1 MYKTAPQT
9 VSPCPF
15 SKGYKIPVQQAWLL
29 LKGFYF
35 YRLILSSLLLFLY
48 YSRLGALLI
57 DSELMVLYLSTS
69 LSYFIL
75 TLLGWGL
82 ILKKIIPYASQAQA
96 YVFTD
101 IIFLTLIMHACG
113 GINSGLGAL
122 ILVPTAAGGILIGG
136 RCAMLFAAIAS
147 LFVFA
152 EQAYTLRLSEI
163 NSSYASYAG
172 MLGAGFFMLALL
184 SYILAKR
191 TEQTEI
197 LSSQRQEAII
207 SLEELNQYIIQNM
220 QSGIIITD
228 QAQTLSRHNVACSR
242 LLGLSSLPDNL
253 SDISPKLA
261 HAFEYWLS
269 HPEKDFVSLMTANK
283 SELQVHFNSFPTQ
296 HETFFMITLEDVSVY
311 KQRVQQ
317 SKLASLGRLTASIA
331 HEIRNPLGAI
341 SHAGQ
346 LLSEST
352 SLPVQDHRLT
362 EIIQTQSLRMNAII
376 EDILQL
382 SRSPQ
387 ANQEAINL
395 STWLRE
401 YLDSLISSNPGYQNQ
416 FHLFVISKASTAL
429 FDTGHLTQILNNL
442 CANALKY
449 GYVFDKQITL
459 ELNEFLGQPCINVID
474 YGKGIPDKI
483 LHHLFEP
490 FVTSSSSGTGLGL
503 YISRD
508 LAELNQARLSYHQ
521 PDNEQGCCFRLCL
534 ATPEQQAIK
543 L

>member
-1 MYKTAPQT
+1 MHKTAPKT

-15 SKGYKIPVQQAWLL
+15 SKDYKIPVQQAWAL

-35 YRLILSSLLLFLY
+35 YRFILSSLLLSLY
-48 YSRLGALLI
+48 YSPLAALLI
-57 DSELMVLYLSTS
+57 APKLMAFYFYTS

-82 ILKKIIPYASQAQA
+82 ILKKLIAYASQAQA

-101 IIFLTLIMHACG
+101 IIFLTLVMHAYG

-152 EQAYTLRLSEI
+152 EQAYSLRLSEL

-197 LSSQRQEAII
+197 LSSQRQETII

-228 QAQTLSRHNVACSR
+228 PAHTLSRHNVACPR
-242 LLGLSSLPDNL
+242 LLGLSALPDKL

-261 HAFEYWLS
+261 HAFEYWLT
-269 HPEKDFVSLMTANK
+269 HPEEDFVSLTTANK
-283 SELQVHFNSFPTQ
+283 TELQVHFNSFPTQ
-296 HETFFMITLEDVSVY
+296 HETFFMITLEDVSIY

-317 SKLASLGRLTASIA
+317 SKLASLGQLTASIA

-346 LLSEST
+346 LLSECP
-352 SLPVQDHRLT
+352 SLPAQDHRLT
-362 EIIQTQSLRMNAII
+362 EIIHTQSLRINAII
-376 EDILQL
+376 EDVLQL

-387 ANQEAINL
+387 ASQELINL
-395 STWLRE
+395 PTWLRE

-416 FHLFVISKASTAL
+416 FHLLISSKISHVL
-429 FDTGHLTQILNNL
+429 FDIGHLTQILNNL

-459 ELNEFLGQPCINVID
+459 ELNEFLGQPCLNVID

-490 FVTSSSSGTGLGL
+490 FVTSSNAGTGLGL

-521 PDNEQGCCFRLCL
+521 PNNEQGCCFRLCL
-534 ATPEQQAIK
+534 TTPEQRTIK